1 MQSSH
6 GSDPATAGR
15 DETEDAPALATG
27 PTEPAAEDLQAQL
40 DQTRAELAATEDRHL
55 RARADLENYRKRVE
69 QEIERR
75 VREQVDELLR
85 DWLDV
90 VDSVERALTLET
102 EQRQVDALRA
112 FLEQMEA
119 ILARQGVRRIGE
131 VGDRFD
137 PGLHEAVA
145 VVPGAGGPAGTIAEI
160 ARSGYSVDDRVLR
173 PTQVA
178 VARPPGDGD

>member
-1 MQSSH
+1 MQSSP
-6 GSDPATAGR
+6 GSDPAATGR
-15 DETEDAPALATG
+15 DETEDASALATD
-27 PTEPAAEDLQAQL
+27 PTEPATDDLQAQL
-40 DQTRAELAATEDRHL
+40 EQMRAELAATEDRHL

-75 VREQVDELLR
+75 VREQADELLR

-102 EQRQVDALRA
+102 EQRQADALRA

-145 VVPGAGGPAGTIAEI
+145 VVPSASSPAGTIAEI
-160 ARSGYSVDDRVLR
+160 ARSGYSVDDRVVR

-178 VARPPGDGD
+178 VARSPGDSD